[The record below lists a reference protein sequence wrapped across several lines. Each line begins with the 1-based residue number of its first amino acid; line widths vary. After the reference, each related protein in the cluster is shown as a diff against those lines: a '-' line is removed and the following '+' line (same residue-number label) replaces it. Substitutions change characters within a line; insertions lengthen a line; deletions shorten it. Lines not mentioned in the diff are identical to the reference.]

1 MFKSIA
7 LRRLRFG
14 LFGKECNTIRNLFMN
29 RFGAGRFV
37 LVLASLLTIVFVG
50 SPLQAGD
57 KPIELTY
64 ATYLP
69 ETALHTVQE
78 LLWASELEKRSN
90 GRVKVVRRHFG
101 GAIAGSGE
109 QLESIASGLIDVGF
123 GAAFYNAAQL
133 RLATLSG
140 MIYVTDVSG
149 ADIRARVELYETFP
163 DFRKEMR
170 AAGVELMTIHPTASA
185 AMCISKRRMINSTA
199 DLVGIKSQVPGS
211 IEEVMRKVGMVPVGM
226 PIREAYEAMSRG
238 VIDGLIAPAWYL
250 VPSKLYEVV
259 GTIIDPGIGSYACVF
274 LNMNKDRYDSLPD
287 DIKQIIKDLRRDLII
302 PETKLLEDLE
312 EDALKKLKEVAPNL
326 KFVQLSEKAK
336 SQWKEKTNID
346 ALYDKY
352 IKERESRS
360 PRAREFLQKYI
371 ELSKKYEP
379 EMRKYY
385 KSPFEKVQVKVID

>member
-1 MFKSIA
+1 MINSTSLKGIQK
-7 LRRLRFG
+7 RFVG
-14 LFGKECNTIRNLFMN
+14 QFGKSLFLIG
-29 RFGAGRFV
+29 FAFFLIAFTGA
-37 LVLASLLTIVFVG
+37 
-50 SPLQAGD
+50 PLQAKD
-57 KPIELTY
+57 KVIKLTY

-69 ETALHTVQE
+69 EPALHTVQDI
-78 LLWASELEKRSN
+78 LWADELEKRTN
-90 GRVKVVRRHFG
+90 GRVKVNRRHFG

-123 GAAFYNAAQL
+123 GAAFYDAAQL

-149 ADIRARVELYETFP
+149 ADVRARVDLYETFS

-170 AAGVELMTIHPTASA
+170 DAGVELMTIHPTASA
-185 AMCISKRRMINSTA
+185 AMCISKRKTINSTA
-199 DLVGIKSQVPGS
+199 DLVGIKSQVPGA

-226 PIREAYEAMSRG
+226 PIREVYEAMSRG

-274 LNMNKDRYDSLPD
+274 LNMNKDKYDSLPE
-287 DIKQIIKDLRRDLII
+287 DIKKIINDLRRDLIV

-312 EDALKKLKEVAPNL
+312 DDALKKLKQVAPDL
-326 KFVQLSEKAK
+326 KYLQLSAKA
-336 SQWKEKTNID
+336 QREWKEKTDID
-346 ALYDKY
+346 ALYGKY

-360 PRAREFLQKYI
+360 PRAGEFLRKYI

-379 EMRKYY
+379 EMKKYY
-385 KSPFEKVQVKVID
+385 KSPFEKVNTKIID